1 MFPLG
6 LILLAE
12 DLPIVR
18 CGVTRRP
25 RLAGKPLAALVRQT
39 QRRLTSPLI

>member
-18 CGVTRRP
+18 CGVTRP